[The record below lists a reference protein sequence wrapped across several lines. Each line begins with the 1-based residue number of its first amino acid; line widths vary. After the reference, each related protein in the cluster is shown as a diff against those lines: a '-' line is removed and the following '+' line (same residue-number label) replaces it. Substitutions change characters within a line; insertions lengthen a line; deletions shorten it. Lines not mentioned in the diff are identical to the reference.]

1 MPRHCSA
8 TGCKS
13 RDNKEARL
21 AGVTFHRLPKK
32 GNPRR
37 TTWIVNARRKG
48 PGGKGLWEP
57 QSDYIYFCSKHFTP
71 DSFELSG
78 VSGYRRLKD
87 DAVPML
93 VEIPSGQKFK
103 SSRGRGKAQNEDRQ
117 LSTTTR
123 TDKESSDN
131 KEAQIKVALL
141 HIVGDEEAESIKIAK
156 EEHKNEKTPPLSLP
170 LQESAPDQPT
180 EIPSTPPSPSRYM
193 RRLPPPPGFYL
204 AKEHSYAQL
213 CPLEWRKRYEKATD
227 NLEKALRLLRA
238 ARRRENRLRLTL
250 LRLQES
256 RLKQTLSQIQDR
268 RKESHESQSRS
279 SHGRQTGKL
288 ARSGQDRGLE
298 GMEENEME
306 GTGEEMEL
314 LTEESWRK
322 ERAAKLRD
330 GVEDEE
336 GCCFYCGRGREDE
349 ETKEGRDQVGSH
361 RSTALQSRRG
371 RGRNNVFRDTMRNT
385 DESKGQSKP
394 PVRQTISP
402 DQLTL
407 LHSEPEMLLQMHAL
421 SGPTQSTATFQ
432 EVTSSPQLQQLHLL
446 QPDLGLLH
454 PDASTTDISVTQSE
468 DGGGGMCHVFLVP
481 VSSSTK
487 EKSGSGVEGS
497 IQKTQSILV
506 AEETFQH
513 VVSEPGD
520 GLNIQSDDMEL
531 SHSGLRD
538 NQNEQQTNVR
548 ATLVGGDVTQRLK
561 EHLEGFQLQLSSEFI
576 D

>member
-1 MPRHCSA
+1 MPRHCSV

-13 RDNKEARL
+13 RDNKEARF

-87 DAVPML
+87 DAVPTL
-93 VEIPSGQKFK
+93 VEIPSGHKGK
-103 SSRGRGKAQNEDRQ
+103 SSRGRGKTQNEDRQ

-123 TDKESSDN
+123 ADKESSDS
-131 KEAQIKVALL
+131 KETQIKVALV
-141 HIVGDEEAESIKIAK
+141 HIVGHEDAESIKITK
-156 EEHKNEKTPPLSLP
+156 EEHTNLNAAPLSLP
-170 LQESAPDQPT
+170 LQECAPDQPR
-180 EIPSTPPSPSRYM
+180 EIPTTPPSPSRYM

-268 RKESHESQSRS
+268 RKESHESQTRS
-279 SHGRQTGKL
+279 SRARQSGKL
-288 ARSGQDRGLE
+288 ARPGQDRGLE
-298 GMEENEME
+298 GMEESEIE

-322 ERAAKLRD
+322 EHAAKLRD

-349 ETKEGRDQVGSH
+349 EAKEGRDQAGSQ
-361 RSTALQSRRG
+361 RSTAFQGRRG
-371 RGRNNVFRDTMRNT
+371 RNTSNVFR
-385 DESKGQSKP
+385 ESKGQSKP
-394 PVRQTISP
+394 PVHQNINP
-402 DQLTL
+402 EHLTL
-407 LHSEPEMLLQMHAL
+407 LHSRPEMLLQMHAL
-421 SGPTQSTATFQ
+421 SAPTQSTATFQ
-432 EVTSSPQLQQLHLL
+432 DITSSPQLQHLHLL

-454 PDASTTDISVTQSE
+454 PDTSTTDISVTQGE
-468 DGGGGMCHVFLVP
+468 DGGDGMCHVFLVP
-481 VSSSTK
+481 VSSETK
-487 EKSGSGVEGS
+487 EKSRIGGEGS
-497 IQKTQSILV
+497 IQKTHSILV
-506 AEETFQH
+506 AEETLQH
-513 VVSEPGD
+513 VVGEQGD
-520 GLNIQSDDMEL
+520 GLNVQSDDMGL
-531 SHSGLRD
+531 SHTALKND
-538 NQNEQQTNVR
+538 QQTHVR

>member
-21 AGVTFHRLPKK
+21 AGITFHRLPKK

-71 DSFELSG
+71 ESFELSG

-93 VEIPSGQKFK
+93 VEISSGQKGK
-103 SSRGRGKAQNEDRQ
+103 SCRGRSKIRNEDRR

-123 TDKESSDN
+123 TGKESSES
-131 KEAQIKVALL
+131 KETQIKVALV
-141 HIVGDEEAESIKIAK
+141 HAVKDEEAESIKTTK
-156 EEHKNEKTPPLSLP
+156 EEPKNEKDPLLS
-170 LQESAPDQPT
+170 LQESVSDRNQIQK
-180 EIPSTPPSPSRYM
+180 EIPLTPPSPSRYM

-256 RLKQTLSQIQDR
+256 RLKQTLYQIQDR
-268 RKESHESQSRS
+268 KKESHEIQGRSSQSR
-279 SHGRQTGKL
+279 QTRKL
-288 ARSGQDRGLE
+288 ARSGQDRSLE
-298 GMEENEME
+298 GMEENEIE
-306 GTGEEMEL
+306 GTGEEIEL
-314 LTEESWRK
+314 LTVGGSWRK

-349 ETKEGRDQVGSH
+349 ETKEVRSSK
-361 RSTALQSRRG
+361 STAFQGRRG
-371 RGRNNVFRDTMRNT
+371 RPRNTSSVFRETVRNMA
-385 DESKGQSKP
+385 ESNP
-394 PVRQTISP
+394 PVHHNINP
-402 DQLTL
+402 EQLTL
-407 LHSEPEMLLQMHAL
+407 LHSQPEMLLQMHAL
-421 SGPTQSTATFQ
+421 PGPTQSTSTFQ
-432 EVTSSPQLQQLHLL
+432 EVSSSKPQLQHLHVL

-454 PDASTTDISVTQSE
+454 PDPSTTDTSVTQSE
-468 DGGGGMCHVFLVP
+468 DRGGGMCHVFLVP
-481 VSSSTK
+481 VSSESK
-487 EKSGSGVEGS
+487 EKSRIGGESA
-497 IQKTQSILV
+497 IQRSQSILM
-506 AEETFQH
+506 AEETFQD
-513 VVSEPGD
+513 VVHEQGND
-520 GLNIQSDDMEL
+520 ESDDMGL
-531 SHSGLRD
+531 SHSGM
-538 NQNEQQTNVR
+538 T
-548 ATLVGGDVTQRLK
+548 GFFGD
-561 EHLEGFQLQLSSEFI
+561 
-576 D
+576 

>member
-93 VEIPSGQKFK
+93 VEILPGQKGK
-103 SSRGRGKAQNEDRQ
+103 SSRGKTQNEDRQ
-117 LSTTTR
+117 LSTTSR
-123 TDKESSDN
+123 ADKESSDG
-131 KEAQIKVALL
+131 KETQIKVALV
-141 HIVGDEEAESIKIAK
+141 HIVQNEGAERIKITK
-156 EEHKNEKTPPLSLP
+156 EEHQNETSPLSLP
-170 LQESAPDQPT
+170 LQEPAPDQPP
-180 EIPSTPPSPSRYM
+180 ELPSTPPSPSRYM

-250 LRLQES
+250 LRLQEN
-256 RLKQTLSQIQDR
+256 RLKQTLSQMQDR
-268 RKESHESQSRS
+268 RKESHESHGRS
-279 SHGRQTGKL
+279 SRQSGKRD
-288 ARSGQDRGLE
+288 RSGQDSGLE
-298 GMEENEME
+298 VMEENEIE

-314 LTEESWRK
+314 LTDGS
-322 ERAAKLRD
+322 AKLRD

-349 ETKEGRDQVGSH
+349 ETKEARDQVGSQ
-361 RSTALQSRRG
+361 RSAPFQGRRETTQ
-371 RGRNNVFRDTMRNT
+371 NLA
-385 DESKGQSKP
+385 ESKVQSKP
-394 PVRQTISP
+394 PSNP
-402 DQLTL
+402 EQLTL
-407 LHSEPEMLLQMHAL
+407 LHSQPEMLLQMHTL
-421 SGPTQSTATFQ
+421 PGPTQSTATFQ
-432 EVTSSPQLQQLHLL
+432 EVTSSPQLQHLHLL

-454 PDASTTDISVTQSE
+454 PDTQTTDMSITQSE

-481 VSSSTK
+481 VSSEIT
-487 EKSGSGVEGS
+487 EKNGISVSVESS
-497 IQKTQSILV
+497 IPKSQTIV
-506 AEETFQH
+506 MTEETFQH
-513 VVSEPGD
+513 DVSEQGGD
-520 GLNIQSDDMEL
+520 NMGLCS
-531 SHSGLRD
+531 SGLRG
-538 NQNEQQTNVR
+538 NQNDQRTNIR
-548 ATLVGGDVTQRLK
+548 TALVGGDVTQRLK